1 MIAYVCEQLCRRI
14 TPRSLVSHSGEPWPS
29 WAPEHHSLNLSC
41 DSRKPT
47 NLEKGFFFLTERCG
61 NLIENKGR
69 LWKTLERSRNV
80 IENKG
85 SYALKAGMLLKRQV
99 VSRWGKNR
107 SQDSGF
113 GIQEVKEQVPAVR

>member
-1 MIAYVCEQLCRRI
+1 
-14 TPRSLVSHSGEPWPS
+14 
-29 WAPEHHSLNLSC
+29 LSC
-41 DSRKPT
+41 GSKKPS
-47 NLEKGFFFLTERCG
+47 NLEKEFFFLTERSG
-61 NLIENKGR
+61 DVIENKGPAAQR
-69 LWKTLERSRNV
+69 RAQTRNV

-85 SYALKAGMLLKRQV
+85 TYALKAGMLLKRHV